1 MMPTDIA
8 TVVLLMLYCND
19 LITELLLCWSSHFIV
34 PELGP
39 DVNFTYASHKAVE
52 EYKEAKAVCVKIE
65 RPFALSYHRE
75 ALFFYEMLFRSGWNV
90 RNDC

>member
-1 MMPTDIA
+1 
-8 TVVLLMLYCND
+8 
-19 LITELLLCWSSHFIV
+19 
-34 PELGP
+34 LGP

-75 ALFFYEMLFRSGWNV
+75 ALFFYEMLFRSG
-90 RNDC
+90 